1 MTGSLQYRG
10 RFAPSPS
17 GPLHAGSLVAAMAS
31 YVHARQHHGA
41 WLLRMEDVDETRTRA
56 GAADDILR
64 TLDALGFAWD
74 GKVIYQS
81 QRKERYAEVLEKLI
95 DAGHAYPCAC
105 SRADVAETGRL
116 GSLGWI
122 YPGSCREGIPGGKK
136 ARVIRLR
143 TNDEPVRFQDMIAGA
158 QSQRIESELGDFVI
172 RRADGYTAYQLA
184 VVVDDG
190 DQGIT
195 HVVRGA
201 DLLSSTARQ
210 IYLQRLL
217 GLPCPEYA
225 HTPLVLDEQGR
236 KLSKQDRAHPVSAG
250 APLPSL
256 WSAYQFLYETT
267 DEPDLGSVTEF
278 WQWALEQPAAIP
290 VASI

>member
-1 MTGSLQYRG
+1 MTANSQYRG

-31 YVHARQHHGA
+31 YVHARQHRGA
-41 WLLRMEDVDETRTRA
+41 WLLRMEDVDETRTRP

-64 TLDALGFAWD
+64 TLDSLGFEWD
-74 GKVIYQS
+74 DKVIYQS
-81 QRKERYAEVLEKLI
+81 QRKERYAEVLEHLV
-95 DAGHAYPCAC
+95 DSGQAYPCAC
-105 SRADVAETGRL
+105 SRADVAENGSL
-116 GSLGWI
+116 GSEGWI
-122 YPGSCREGIPGGKK
+122 YPGSCREGIPAGKT

-143 TNDEPVRFQDMIAGA
+143 TNDEPVSFQDLIAGA
-158 QSQRIESELGDFVI
+158 QSQRIESEVGDFVI

-201 DLLSSTARQ
+201 DLLQSTARQ

-236 KLSKQDRAHPVSAG
+236 KLSKQDQAHPVSAKT
-250 APLPSL
+250 PLSSL
-256 WSAYQFLYETT
+256 CFAYQFLYGTT
-267 DEPDLGSVTEF
+267 EVPELSSVAEF

-290 VASI
+290 VAPA

>member
-1 MTGSLQYRG
+1 MITESKYRG

-31 YVHARQHHGA
+31 YVHARQHHGS
-41 WLLRMEDVDETRTRA
+41 WLLRIEDVDETRTRP

-64 TLDALGFAWD
+64 TLDALGFEWD
-74 GKVIYQS
+74 DKVICQS
-81 QRKERYAEVLEKLI
+81 QRKERYAEIIEYLI
-95 DAGHAYPCAC
+95 DSGQAYPCAC
-105 SRADVAETGRL
+105 SRADVADTGRL

-122 YPGSCREGIPGGKK
+122 YPGSCRGGIPEGKK

-143 TNDEPVRFQDMIAGA
+143 TNDEPVMFQDMIAGA
-158 QSQRIESELGDFVI
+158 QIQRIESEVGDFVI

-217 GLPCPEYA
+217 GLPCPQYA
-225 HTPLVLDEQGR
+225 HTPLVLDSLGR
-236 KLSKQDRAHPVSAG
+236 KLSKQDLAHPVSAD

-256 WSAYQFLYETT
+256 WSAYRFLYKTT
-267 DEPDLGSVTEF
+267 DEPGLGSIREF
-278 WQWALEQPAAIP
+278 WQWVLEQPTTILT
-290 VASI
+290 ASA